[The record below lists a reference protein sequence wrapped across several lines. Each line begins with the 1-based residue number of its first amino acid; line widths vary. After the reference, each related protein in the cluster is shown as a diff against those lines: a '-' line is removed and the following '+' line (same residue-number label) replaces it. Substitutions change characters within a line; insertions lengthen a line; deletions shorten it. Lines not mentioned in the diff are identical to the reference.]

1 MFFILSKTLY
11 FIAMPIT
18 WLLGLLLLSL
28 RLKHTA
34 WRRKC
39 QIACLALLLFL
50 SNPFLINELYLW
62 WEVPPTPF
70 QAVTTYDVGIV
81 LTGYTNDGKSPK
93 DRVYM
98 NEAADRLLYAL
109 RLYKEGKLKKIMIC
123 GREIDLYENDIATTT
138 VRYTSKDLLLQA
150 GVPDSV
156 ILVEPTSRN
165 TRENALFAQKM
176 IGKQE
181 KILLISSAFHL
192 RRAKAC
198 FQKVGLNVD
207 VFSANFYS
215 RDRIYHPI
223 AILMPTEDA
232 INKWGRLVHEIM
244 GYVVYRLMGYC

>member
-18 WLLGLLLLSL
+18 WIIGLLVLSL
-28 RLKHTA
+28 FLKNA
-34 WRRKC
+34 VWRRKC
-39 QIACLALLLFL
+39 QMACLALLLLL
-50 SNPFLINELYLW
+50 SNPFLVNELYLW

-70 QAVTTYDVGIV
+70 RTVGQYDVGIV

-123 GREIDLYENDIATTT
+123 GREVDLYANETSTT

-150 GVPDSV
+150 GVPDTA
-156 ILVEPTSRN
+156 IIVEPNSRN
-165 TRENALFAQKM
+165 TRENALFAQKL
-176 IGKQE
+176 INSQE
-181 KILLISSAFHL
+181 KLLLISSAFHL

-198 FQKVGLNVD
+198 FQQVGIKNID
-207 VFSANFYS
+207 VFSANFYA

-223 AILMPTEDA
+223 AVLMPTEDA
-232 INKWGRLVHEIM
+232 INKWGRLVHELI
-244 GYVVYRLMGYC
+244 GFVVYRLMGYC

>member
-18 WLLGLLLLSL
+18 WLLGLLFLSL

-70 QAVTTYDVGIV
+70 QAVGQYDIGIV

-98 NEAADRLLYAL
+98 NEAVDRLLYAL
-109 RLYKEGKLKKIMIC
+109 RLYKEGKLKQIMIC
-123 GREIDLYENDIATTT
+123 GREVDLYVNEISTT
-138 VRYTSKDLLLQA
+138 VHYTSKDLLLQA

-156 ILVEPTSRN
+156 IIVEPISRN
-165 TRENALFAQKM
+165 TRENALFAKKM
-176 IGKQE
+176 ISSQQKL
-181 KILLISSAFHL
+181 LLISSAFHL

-198 FQKVGLNVD
+198 FQQVGLNVD
-207 VFSANFYS
+207 VFSANFYA

-223 AILMPTEDA
+223 AVLMPTEDA
-232 INKWGRLVHEIM
+232 ISKWGRLVHELI
-244 GYVVYRLMGYC
+244 GFVVYRLMGYC